1 VAKILT
7 QDEIDALLTTV
18 TSGDS
23 ESEVDAFEDDKL
35 RSVVAYDFKHPNRVS
50 KDQIRTLEN
59 MHDNFSGH
67 FGSALSTVLRSV
79 VDVDLV
85 SVDQITYSEF
95 IMSLVS
101 PSCTYTFQAEPLEGV
116 CLVDF
121 NPTLTFSLIDR
132 MFGGHGKILESEREL
147 TGIERSV
154 MGRLV
159 ERLYRELQRS
169 WEHLVQIN
177 IEQMSFETNPQF
189 IQIVPPGE
197 TVVVISLQVKLF
209 QSTGLLTI
217 CYPYVSL
224 EPVIGKLSAQNW
236 IDATKRKTLAADRSL
251 NSANLRT
258 VQVEL
263 SAVLAETKIKMRDFL
278 SLQMGDVIPSERKIN
293 DEIDVRVNG
302 RRKYVARPGL
312 SGKKRAVQVTEIFD
326 ELTEEKKHHAGRE
339 GSQPVRE
346 PAGSAA

>member
-1 VAKILT
+1 VAKILS

-23 ESEVDAFEDDKL
+23 EASASDFDDEKL
-35 RSVVAYDFKHPNRVS
+35 RASVAYDFKHPNRVS

-59 MHDNFSGH
+59 MHDNFAGH
-67 FGSALSTVLRSV
+67 FGSSLSTVLRSI

-101 PSCTYTFQAEPLEGV
+101 PSSTYTFSARPLEAV

-159 ERLYRELQRS
+159 QRLYKELARS
-169 WEHLVQIN
+169 WEHLVQIE

-224 EPVIGKLSAQNW
+224 EPVISKLSAQNW
-236 IDATKRKTLAADRSL
+236 IDATKKKNLAVDRDVNAD
-251 NSANLRT
+251 NIKG
-258 VQVEL
+258 VQADL
-263 SAVLAETKIKMRDFL
+263 SAVLLQSRLKMRDFL
-278 SLQMGDVIPSERKIN
+278 RLKVGDVIPSEKKISQP
-293 DEIDVRVNG
+293 IDIWVN
-302 RRKYVARPGL
+302 RQKKYTAHPGL
-312 SGKKRAVQVTEIFD
+312 AGKKRAFQILEIYDQFA
-326 ELTEEKKHHAGRE
+326 EEKKEHAGRE
-339 GSQPVRE
+339 GS
-346 PAGSAA
+346 